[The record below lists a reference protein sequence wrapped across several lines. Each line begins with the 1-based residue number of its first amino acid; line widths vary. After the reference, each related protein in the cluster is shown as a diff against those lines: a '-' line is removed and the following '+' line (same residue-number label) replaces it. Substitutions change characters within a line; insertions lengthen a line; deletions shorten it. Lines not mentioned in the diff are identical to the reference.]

1 MHGELRGRVTF
12 GGRPLSG
19 LPPHEASQLV
29 GMVFQN
35 PNLQLINQTVQSEV
49 AFGPENLA
57 LPQPE
62 IVARVNWCL
71 DVTGMAGMR
80 KASTVTLSGGQKQ
93 RTAIAATLAMRP
105 RILVLDEPLSDLDPV
120 GAQEVLGT
128 LRRLARDE
136 GTGVVIIEH
145 RVDEVAPW
153 ADRVVLMDGGQIV
166 LDRPPGRPGP
176 TRPWAG
182 IGVGVPDM
190 VRLAHALPDAFA
202 GTLPLSVEEALAQV
216 RESWLVPAL
225 AQAASARA
233 VPAPG
238 RERRSARPARGRRCC
253 PGTASRVDFGANRAV
268 DDVTLAI
275 TEGEWVAMIGANGS
289 GKSTLTGL
297 TVGLGTPSA
306 GQVCFRG
313 KPVRPGKVFEHAA
326 QVALLLQ
333 AADEMLFEET
343 VIGELSFGSRFRA
356 LPPDPVL
363 TVEEAIDFFGFR
375 GLEQISPWELSQGGR
390 QRLALGALLVGAP
403 GVLVLDEPTT
413 GQDAERMRS
422 FLHLLEAVRERT
434 GLTVLTVTH
443 DIRGLASRAARI
455 MLLGDGQ
462 VQLDG
467 PASEVFARTASCSA
481 GACWRRRWPGCR
493 SSCSGR
499 RADVLLSVEEAA
511 AGRGLPARGVPRR
524 DGGPVMMS
532 SLIARTVISYLIVFA
547 VPMILP
553 VMFVKLVGLGGLRDL
568 VTYEARD
575 TPLHKLDP
583 RLKVLYPV
591 AMGILSIILN
601 WDFMLIVFGLSI
613 MPWFWLRPSQ
623 GEGQGA
629 DGDGDRPGAD
639 RVLVAGPVLPAEPA
653 DPLHLP
659 VPVDHQ
665 LAGLARHHGYGL
677 VFGLEQS
684 ARVLVTVST
693 SMLILVSTDVGDF
706 TWAFERFRMPPQVGL
721 RADRGAAVPAR
732 HDLPDHPGA
741 AGYRAARL

>member
-1 MHGELRGRVTF
+1 MAAGEVVLVTGLSGCGKSTLALALCGLIPSRVHGELRGRVTF
-12 GGRPLSG
+12 GGQPLSG

-35 PNLQLINQTVQSEV
+35 PNLQLINHTVQSEV

-57 LPQPE
+57 LPHPE

-80 KASTVTLSGGQKQ
+80 MASTVTLSGGQKQ

-128 LRRLARDE
+128 LRRLAQDE

-153 ADRVVLMDGGQIV
+153 ADRVVLVDGGRIV
-166 LDRPPGRPGP
+166 LDQPPRQAWADQA
-176 TRPWAG
+176 RWAG
-182 IGVGVPDM
+182 IGVGIPDM
-190 VRLAHALPDAFA
+190 VRLAHALPDAFP
-202 GTLPLSVEEALAQV
+202 GTLPLSVEEATAEV

-225 AQAASARA
+225 AQAATARA
-233 VPAPG
+233 LSRAPQDG
-238 RERRSARPARGRRCC
+238 NGVAPSRPSTG
-253 PGTASRVDFGANRAV
+253 PPVLSWEHVTVDFDANRAV

-275 TEGEWVAMIGANGS
+275 SEGEWVAMIGANGS

-297 TVGLGTPSA
+297 TVGLGTPTS

-313 KPVRPGKVFEHAA
+313 EPVKPGKVFEHAA

-343 VIGELSFGSRFRA
+343 VIGELSFGSKFRA

-375 GLEQISPWELSQGGR
+375 GLEQMSPWQLSQGGR

-422 FLHLLEAVRERT
+422 FLHLLEAVRART

-455 MLLGDGQ
+455 ILLGEGK
-462 VQLDG
+462 VRLDG
-467 PASEVFARTASCSA
+467 PASEVFARTRELQDCGVLAPPVARLQVQLLGPATS
-481 GACWRRRWPGCR
+481 
-493 SSCSGR
+493 
-499 RADVLLSVEEAA
+499 DVLLSVEELAA
-511 AGRGLPARGVPRR
+511 AALSHQETGIACGLPAGGVPA
-524 DGGPVMMS
+524 G
-532 SLIARTVISYLIVFA
+532 
-547 VPMILP
+547 
-553 VMFVKLVGLGGLRDL
+553 K
-568 VTYEARD
+568 
-575 TPLHKLDP
+575 
-583 RLKVLYPV
+583 
-591 AMGILSIILN
+591 
-601 WDFMLIVFGLSI
+601 
-613 MPWFWLRPSQ
+613 
-623 GEGQGA
+623 
-629 DGDGDRPGAD
+629 
-639 RVLVAGPVLPAEPA
+639 AGP
-653 DPLHLP
+653 
-659 VPVDHQ
+659 
-665 LAGLARHHGYGL
+665 
-677 VFGLEQS
+677 S
-684 ARVLVTVST
+684 
-693 SMLILVSTDVGDF
+693 
-706 TWAFERFRMPPQVGL
+706 
-721 RADRGAAVPAR
+721 
-732 HDLPDHPGA
+732 
-741 AGYRAARL
+741 